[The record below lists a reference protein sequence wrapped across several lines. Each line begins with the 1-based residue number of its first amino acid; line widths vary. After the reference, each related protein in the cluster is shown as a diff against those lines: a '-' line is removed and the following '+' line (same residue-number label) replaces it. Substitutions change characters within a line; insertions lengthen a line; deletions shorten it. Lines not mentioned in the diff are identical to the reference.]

1 MHDIASLDQ
10 SSLEEFRTELITAG
24 FEPGDGNLCIWT
36 GPIADDLKGLT
47 SSRKMSIVFRDGWPF
62 RAPSLFVDGLDQEHV
77 SASGEVCLW
86 RDGDSSCTWRTLDGF
101 IKRITEWTRRTEKGF
116 QPEDFALDAHLFFS
130 RVRFCAIATVKLKDL
145 RLEATRENI
154 GIISATWKKDDSV
167 LEIVPGRKGRIEGRW
182 YRVGDVK
189 TPPRELEGVRSL
201 LTEGQRNN
209 FDRRFRAVE
218 KHGKNCIFVVIWKRQ
233 LGMEV
238 LVLMAEKCEEGVA
251 CGSIEVAPTDLEV
264 PKAKGGTRYRNTRE
278 KMRCCFRAWE
288 QSVRTLLSVSLR
300 LGWEI
305 WSLSTG
311 ERLRPGNVVR
321 HATGSWSIGDT
332 KVVAVRFLAQVR
344 APWTRV
350 EIMPISTWN
359 PATIEEIIDARD
371 LVIDGTGLTSFTNL
385 LSVLCERKNVPLVS
399 SALYRSG
406 SIMRVRRQTSDSC
419 AIYER
424 MSDSRYPVIPP
435 ETEHQVFEPGCSSPV
450 NNASP
455 VAVAASSALTAEV
468 AIDLLTG
475 RSNFPEEIIEVYRPL
490 EIAPFD
496 TIGRMSL

>member
-251 CGSIEVAPTDLEV
+251 CGSIEVAPTDLEYLKLRAG
-264 PKAKGGTRYRNTRE
+264 PDIEILAKKCVAVFGLGAIGSNT
-278 KMRCCFRAWE
+278 
-288 QSVRTLLSVSLR
+288 SLR
-300 LGWEI
+300 LAEAGLGNLVVI
-305 WSLSTG
+305 DG